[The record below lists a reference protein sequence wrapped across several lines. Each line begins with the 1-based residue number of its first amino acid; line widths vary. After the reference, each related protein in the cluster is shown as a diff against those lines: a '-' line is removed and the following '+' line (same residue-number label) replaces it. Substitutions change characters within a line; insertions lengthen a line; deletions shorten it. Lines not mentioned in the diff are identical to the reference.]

1 MNKKLFVSALV
12 LFVAGFFMIVGGIGG
27 MMFTYQSIVAE
38 DITTPA
44 DASIPTAP
52 VRGPLTL
59 MAQATAIRH
68 HVLATTDNKVY
79 AQMPRTVTKLD
90 EAGNPVLDEAGKEV
104 QIPNALRASWF
115 NPLTLITSLNLGIL
129 TYAFALLS
137 IVLGFLFMVN
147 GYVFLALR
155 KN

>member
-1 MNKKLFVSALV
+1 
-12 LFVAGFFMIVGGIGG
+12 
-27 MMFTYQSIVAE
+27 
-38 DITTPA
+38 
-44 DASIPTAP
+44 
-52 VRGPLTL
+52 
-59 MAQATAIRH
+59 
-68 HVLATTDNKVY
+68 
-79 AQMPRTVTKLD
+79 
-90 EAGNPVLDEAGKEV
+90 
-104 QIPNALRASWF
+104 WF